1 MPFPALHERIGV
13 SWCGEDD
20 VAVDLEQKGRLVL
33 RHASR
38 FFHGNAA
45 LLMAIHYHAFYYLTF
60 QRILRLTSC
69 APNHMNEVIDN
80 RGQLH

>member
-1 MPFPALHERIGV
+1 MSFPALHERIGV

-20 VAVDLEQKGRLVL
+20 VAVGLEQKGRLVL

-38 FFHGNAA
+38 FFHGA